1 MPQLRHTTGIWL
13 LSTDFNGIIH
23 FPFWYHNND
32 AICMAYM
39 AALAFSKPRLT
50 EHTTR
55 SHDYE
60 RICKGILI
68 LGSPRLMYWSPFSVL
83 GLVFQK
89 PNCPSQLQVDMSNG
103 SLLVAVCM
111 LTCSILQTCLHVL
124 LYSKAVYSRCLPVIV
139 YIRKT
144 TDTGPQYPEN
154 DF

>member
-1 MPQLRHTTGIWL
+1 MYGIHGG
-13 LSTDFNGIIH
+13 LSIFQ
-23 FPFWYHNND
+23 
-32 AICMAYM
+32 AKAYRT
-39 AALAFSKPRLT
+39 RL
-50 EHTTR
+50 EVMIMKG
-55 SHDYE
+55 YV
-60 RICKGILI
+60 IKGILI